1 MMIRAESARDA
12 TGKAVPTSLAV
23 VAPNIVELTVAHKGG
38 GFIYP
43 VSAGPAF
50 EVGYSSVVVT
60 VPPPPVPPVGEGF
73 YWETS
78 DLQVSAPEASA
89 SSAGWQEK
97 QFVRV
102 ICGHYALK
110 RPNESFIDSCGNPFT
125 FDTGSAVTW
134 HAAMRGAYW
143 FKPGKEAEQR
153 GVKACGQ
160 RAYQV
165 SVITAYYV
173 APNVECHYDPKT
185 SDGNGGAI
193 VSAGNYLRAQ
203 VRWPLWGRSLCAGAT
218 CPGDPP
224 ATLIDE
230 KALEMH
236 LWPSG
241 AVQRTVP

>member
-1 MMIRAESARDA
+1 
-12 TGKAVPTSLAV
+12 
-23 VAPNIVELTVAHKGG
+23 LTVSHKGG
-38 GFIYP
+38 GFTYP
-43 VSAGPAF
+43 VSAGPSF

-60 VPPPPVPPVGEGF
+60 VPPPPTPPPPTPPAEGEEY

-78 DLQVSAPEASA
+78 ELHVSAPEASA
-89 SSAGWQEK
+89 SGAGWQEK

-102 ICGHYALK
+102 ICGHSALK
-110 RPNESFIDSCGNPFT
+110 RPNESFTDNCGNPFT
-125 FDTGSAVTW
+125 FDAGSAVTW

-153 GVKACGQ
+153 GVKACDQ
-160 RAYQV
+160 RAYQA
-165 SVITAYYV
+165 SLTRAYYV
-173 APNVECHYDPKT
+173 EPNVECHYGPKT
-185 SDGNGGAI
+185 SDGNGGAK

-203 VRWPLWGRSLCAGAT
+203 ARWPLWGKPLCAGST
-218 CPGDPP
+218 CPGNPPP
-224 ATLIDE
+224 ALIEE